1 MSRHNRG
8 AVQKPKDFKKTLRRL
23 FQYLKPYR
31 VVIIVAI
38 VLTILSTFAG
48 LYGSKAIEPILNLVD
63 AKLKNEIT
71 LTQMTSMMISE
82 LVKLAF
88 AYGIEI
94 LFVYIAA
101 KMMLRVSE
109 NSMHQMRQEL
119 FSHLMK
125 AKVGYH
131 DEQQHGELMSRFT
144 NDIGVLSETLGDTTR
159 TFIGN
164 ILTIFGTIAL
174 MFSTSIILTLVVL
187 LVMPLI
193 LLVLKVMGQK
203 TRKASK
209 ERQIS
214 LGKLNGFI
222 EESIEGITVNQLMN
236 REELTLEEFEHF
248 SGIFSKK
255 SHTSQSLST
264 AMMPIMQ
271 NFNMILYAV
280 TGTVG
285 GYLAVANQ
293 ISVGGLG
300 AFVNYTRTFGRPL
313 NMISMQFATINSALS
328 AAERIFEVLDVD
340 LEEVKS
346 TDKDLE
352 NMEGHVVFKDV
363 DFGYVEDK
371 PVLKKVSFWAKPN
384 QKIAIVGS
392 TGAGKTTITNLISRF
407 YDINGGDILIDDVPI
422 DELNRYELRKHIA
435 MVLQDTH
442 LFTGTIMENIRY
454 GNLEATDEECIEAA
468 KLANAHQFIM
478 NLEFGYDTP
487 IRGDGE
493 GLSIGQR
500 QLLNIAR
507 AAVNNPRILILDE
520 ATSSIDTRTEEDV
533 EKGMDKLM
541 EGRTTFVIAH
551 RLSTV
556 RNADAIVV
564 LENGEVI
571 EKGDHDDLVA
581 QGGRYASLVKQQSG
595 LGS

>member
-1 MSRHNRG
+1 MSRHNRPT
-8 AVQKPKDFKKTLRRL
+8 QKPKDFKRTLGRL
-23 FQYLKPYR
+23 FSYLQPYR
-31 VVIIVAI
+31 IAI
-38 VLTILSTFAG
+38 LVSVVLTILATLAA
-48 LYGSKAIEPILNLVD
+48 LYGSYAIKPILDLVD
-63 AKLKNEIT
+63 LRLRNEIT
-71 LTQMTSMMISE
+71 LAQMNSSMIKE
-82 LVKLAF
+82 LTILFF
-88 AYGIEI
+88 AYALEI

-101 KMMLRVSE
+101 KLMLQVSE
-109 NSMHQMRQEL
+109 KSMHKMREEL
-119 FSHLMK
+119 FSHLMN
-125 AKVGYH
+125 AKIGYH
-131 DEQQHGELMSRFT
+131 DQQQHGELMSRFT

-164 ILTIFGTIAL
+164 VLTITGTLIL
-174 MFSTSIILTLVVL
+174 MIIISPLLTLVVL
-187 LVMPLI
+187 LILPLI
-193 LLVLKVMGQK
+193 LLVIKTMGQK
-203 TRKASK
+203 TRQASK

-236 REELTLEEFEHF
+236 REDLTLEEFDHY

-264 AMMPIMQ
+264 SMMPIMQ
-271 NFNMILYAV
+271 NFNMILYAA
-280 TGTVG
+280 TGIVG
-285 GYLAVANQ
+285 GYLAIAGRLT
-293 ISVGGLG
+293 VGSLG
-300 AFVNYTRTFGRPL
+300 SFVNLTRTFGRPL

-328 AAERIFEVLDVD
+328 AAERIFEVLDVE
-340 LEEVKS
+340 LEEVN
-346 TDKDLE
+346 KDDIALE
-352 NMEGHVVFKDV
+352 NMDGHVIFNNV
-363 DFGYVEDK
+363 DFSYVENN
-371 PVLKKVSFWAKPN
+371 PVLKDVSFWAKPN

-407 YDINGGDILIDDVPI
+407 YEINDGEILIDETPI
-422 DELNRYELRKHIA
+422 NQLNRYELRKHIA

-478 NLEFGYDTP
+478 NLEFGYETP

-493 GLSIGQR
+493 GLSVGQR

-520 ATSSIDTRTEEDV
+520 ATSSIDTRTEQDV

-556 RNADAIVV
+556 RNANAIVV
-564 LENGEVI
+564 LEDGQVI
-571 EKGDHDDLVA
+571 ERGDHDDLVA
-581 QGGRYASLVKQQSG
+581 QGGRYASLVQQQSG
-595 LGS
+595 SQ

>member
-1 MSRHNRG
+1 MSRHNRPT
-8 AVQKPKDFKKTLRRL
+8 QKPKDFKRTLGRL
-23 FQYLKPYR
+23 FSYLQPYR
-31 VVIIVAI
+31 VAI
-38 VLTILSTFAG
+38 LVSVVLTILATLAA
-48 LYGSKAIEPILNLVD
+48 LYGSYAIKPILDLVD
-63 AKLKNEIT
+63 LRLRNEIT
-71 LTQMTSMMISE
+71 LAQMNSSMIKE
-82 LVKLAF
+82 LTILFF
-88 AYGIEI
+88 AYALEI

-101 KMMLRVSE
+101 KLMLQVSE
-109 NSMHQMRQEL
+109 KSMHKMREEL
-119 FSHLMK
+119 FSHLMN
-125 AKVGYH
+125 AKIGYH
-131 DEQQHGELMSRFT
+131 DQQQHGELMSRFT

-164 ILTIFGTIAL
+164 VLTITGTLIL
-174 MFSTSIILTLVVL
+174 MIIISPLLTLVVL
-187 LVMPLI
+187 LILPLI
-193 LLVLKVMGQK
+193 LLVIKTMGQK
-203 TRKASK
+203 TRQASK

-236 REELTLEEFEHF
+236 REDLTLEEFDHY

-264 AMMPIMQ
+264 SMMPIMQ
-271 NFNMILYAV
+271 NFNMILYAA
-280 TGTVG
+280 TGIVG
-285 GYLAVANQ
+285 GYLAIAGRLT
-293 ISVGGLG
+293 VGSLG
-300 AFVNYTRTFGRPL
+300 SFVNLTRTFGRPL

-328 AAERIFEVLDVD
+328 AAERIFEVLDVE
-340 LEEVKS
+340 LEEVN
-346 TDKDLE
+346 KDDIALE
-352 NMEGHVVFKDV
+352 NMDGHVIFNNV
-363 DFGYVEDK
+363 DFSYVENN
-371 PVLKKVSFWAKPN
+371 PVLKDVSFWAKPN

-407 YDINGGDILIDDVPI
+407 YEINDGEILIDETPI
-422 DELNRYELRKHIA
+422 NQLNRYELRKHIA

-478 NLEFGYDTP
+478 NLEFGYETP

-493 GLSIGQR
+493 GLSVGQR

-520 ATSSIDTRTEEDV
+520 ATSSIDTRTEQDV

-556 RNADAIVV
+556 RNANAIVV
-564 LENGEVI
+564 LEDGQVI
-571 EKGDHDDLVA
+571 ERGDHDDLVA
-581 QGGRYASLVKQQSG
+581 QGGRYASLVQQQSG
-595 LGS
+595 SQ

>member
-1 MSRHNRG
+1 MSRHNRPT
-8 AVQKPKDFKKTLRRL
+8 QKPKDFKRTLGRL
-23 FQYLKPYR
+23 FSYLQPYR
-31 VVIIVAI
+31 VAI
-38 VLTILSTFAG
+38 LVSVVLTILATLAA
-48 LYGSKAIEPILNLVD
+48 LYGSYAIKPILDLVD
-63 AKLKNEIT
+63 LRLRNEIT
-71 LTQMTSMMISE
+71 LAQMNSSMIKE
-82 LVKLAF
+82 LTILFF
-88 AYGIEI
+88 AYALEI

-101 KMMLRVSE
+101 KLMLQVSE
-109 NSMHQMRQEL
+109 KSMHKMREEL
-119 FSHLMK
+119 FSHLMN
-125 AKVGYH
+125 AKIGYH
-131 DEQQHGELMSRFT
+131 DQQQHGELMSRFT

-164 ILTIFGTIAL
+164 VLTITGTLIL
-174 MFSTSIILTLVVL
+174 MIVISPLLTLVVL
-187 LVMPLI
+187 LILPLI
-193 LLVLKVMGQK
+193 LLVIKTMGQK
-203 TRKASK
+203 TRQASK

-236 REELTLEEFEHF
+236 REDLTLEEFDHY

-264 AMMPIMQ
+264 SMMPIMQ
-271 NFNMILYAV
+271 NFNMILYAA
-280 TGTVG
+280 TGIVG
-285 GYLAVANQ
+285 GYLAIAGRLT
-293 ISVGGLG
+293 VGSLG
-300 AFVNYTRTFGRPL
+300 SFVNLTRTFGRPL

-328 AAERIFEVLDVD
+328 AAERIFEVLDVE
-340 LEEVKS
+340 LEEVN
-346 TDKDLE
+346 KDDIALE
-352 NMEGHVVFKDV
+352 NMDGHVIFNNV
-363 DFGYVEDK
+363 DFSYVENN
-371 PVLKKVSFWAKPN
+371 PVLKDVSFWAKPN

-407 YDINGGDILIDDVPI
+407 YEINDGEILIDETPI
-422 DELNRYELRKHIA
+422 NQLNRYELRKHIA

-478 NLEFGYDTP
+478 NLEFGYETP

-493 GLSIGQR
+493 GLSVGQR

-520 ATSSIDTRTEEDV
+520 ATSSIDTRTEQDV

-556 RNADAIVV
+556 RNANAIVV
-564 LENGEVI
+564 LEDGQVI
-571 EKGDHDDLVA
+571 ERGDHDDLVA
-581 QGGRYASLVKQQSG
+581 QGGRYASLVQQQSG
-595 LGS
+595 AQ

>member
-1 MSRHNRG
+1 MSRHNRPT
-8 AVQKPKDFKKTLRRL
+8 QKPKDFRRTLKRL
-23 FQYLKPYR
+23 FEYLKPYR
-31 VVIIVAI
+31 TVIIIAV
-38 VLTILSTFAG
+38 VLTILSTLTA
-48 LYGSKAIEPILNLVD
+48 LYGSYAIKPILDLVD
-63 AKLKNEIT
+63 LKLKGEIT
-71 LTQMTSMMISE
+71 LSE
-82 LVKLAF
+82 MSSRMLFELSTLLV
-88 AYGIEI
+88 AYAAEI
-94 LFVYIAA
+94 IFVYIAS
-101 KMMLRVSE
+101 KLMLDVSE
-109 NSMHQMRQEL
+109 QSMHQMRQEL
-119 FSHLMK
+119 FTHLMN

-131 DEQQHGELMSRFT
+131 DGQQHGELMSRFT

-164 ILTIFGTIAL
+164 LLTLIGTLIL
-174 MFSTSIILTLVVL
+174 MFIISPILSIVVL
-187 LVMPLI
+187 LILPLI
-193 LLVLKVMGQK
+193 LIVLKVMGQR
-203 TRKASK
+203 TRQASK

-236 REELTLEEFEHF
+236 REELTLQEFEHF
-248 SGIFSKK
+248 SSIFSKK

-264 AMMPIMQ
+264 SMMPIMQ
-271 NFNMILYAV
+271 NFNMILYAA
-280 TGTVG
+280 TGIVG
-285 GYLAVANQ
+285 GYLSIAGRLT
-293 ISVGGLG
+293 VGGLG
-300 AFVNYTRTFGRPL
+300 SFVNLTRSFGRPL

-328 AAERIFEVLDVD
+328 AAERIFEVLDVEV
-340 LEEVKS
+340 EEVKEN
-346 TDKDLE
+346 DQKLE
-352 NMEGHVVFKDV
+352 NLQGHVIFNDV
-363 DFGYVEDK
+363 DFSYVEGK
-371 PVLKKVSFWAKPN
+371 PILNDVSFWAKPN

-407 YDINGGDILIDDVPI
+407 YEIQDGEILIDQTPI
-422 DELNRYELRKHIA
+422 NQINRYELRKHIA

-454 GNLEATDEECIEAA
+454 GNLNATDEDCIEAA
-468 KLANAHQFIM
+468 KLANAHRFIM

-520 ATSSIDTRTEEDV
+520 ATSSIDTKTEEDV

-564 LENGEVI
+564 LEAGEVI
-571 EKGDHDDLVA
+571 ERGNHDELVA
-581 QGGRYASLVKQQSG
+581 LGGRYAKLVQQQSG
-595 LGS
+595 LSA

>member
-8 AVQKPKDFKKTLRRL
+8 ATQKPKNFKRTLKRL
-23 FQYLKPYR
+23 MSYLKPYR
-31 VVIIVAI
+31 TIIIVSI
-38 VLTILSTFAG
+38 ILTILSTLAG
-48 LYGSKAIEPILNLVD
+48 LYGAQAIKPILDLVD
-63 AKLKNEIT
+63 QKMKNEIS
-71 LTQMTSMMISE
+71 LAQMNSSMIKE
-82 LVKLAF
+82 LIIL
-88 AYGIEI
+88 GIVYAGEI
-94 LFVYIAA
+94 IFVYIASRL
-101 KMMLRVSE
+101 MLNVSE
-109 NSMHQMRQEL
+109 KSMHNMRQQL

-131 DEQQHGELMSRFT
+131 DTQQHGELMSRFT

-164 ILTIFGTIAL
+164 ILTLIGTLAL
-174 MFSTSIILTLVVL
+174 MFYFSPILTIVVLALLPIILF
-187 LVMPLI
+187 
-193 LLVLKVMGQK
+193 VLKFMGER
-203 TRKASK
+203 TRNASRA
-209 ERQIS
+209 RQAS

-236 REELTLEEFEHF
+236 REELTLEEFTHF
-248 SGIFSKK
+248 SEIFSKK

-264 AMMPIMQ
+264 SMMPIMM
-271 NFNMILYAV
+271 NFNMILYAA
-280 TGTVG
+280 TGIVGGFLAIANRLTVG
-285 GYLAVANQ
+285 
-293 ISVGGLG
+293 SLG
-300 AFVNYTRTFGRPL
+300 AFVNLTRSFGRPL
-313 NMISMQFATINSALS
+313 NMISMQYATINSALS
-328 AAERIFEVLDVD
+328 AAERIFEVLDVE
-340 LEEVKS
+340 LEEVKDS
-346 TDKDLE
+346 DVLLE
-352 NMEGHVVFKDV
+352 SLDGHVIFNEV
-363 DFGYVEDK
+363 DFSYVPEV
-371 PVLKKVSFWAKPN
+371 PVLRDVSFWAKPN

-407 YDINGGDILIDDVPI
+407 YEIQDGEILVDNQPI
-422 DELNRYELRKHIA
+422 SEINRYNLRKHIA

-454 GNLEATDEECIEAA
+454 GNLNATDEECIEAA
-468 KLANAHQFIM
+468 KLANAHRFIM

-507 AAVNNPRILILDE
+507 AAVSNPRILILDE

-556 RNADAIVV
+556 RNANAIVV
-564 LENGEVI
+564 LENGQVI

-581 QGGRYASLVKQQSG
+581 QNGRYASLVKQQGG
-595 LGS
+595 LGA

>member
-1 MSRHNRG
+1 MSRHNRPT
-8 AVQKPKDFKKTLRRL
+8 QKPKDFKRTLGRL
-23 FQYLKPYR
+23 FSYLQPYR
-31 VVIIVAI
+31 VAI
-38 VLTILSTFAG
+38 LVSVVLTILATLAA
-48 LYGSKAIEPILNLVD
+48 LYGSYAIKPILDLVD
-63 AKLKNEIT
+63 LRLRNEIT
-71 LTQMTSMMISE
+71 LAQMNSSMIKE
-82 LVKLAF
+82 LTILFF
-88 AYGIEI
+88 AYALEI

-101 KMMLRVSE
+101 KLMLQVSE
-109 NSMHQMRQEL
+109 KSMHKMREEL
-119 FSHLMK
+119 FSHLMN
-125 AKVGYH
+125 AKIGYH
-131 DEQQHGELMSRFT
+131 DQQQHGELMSRFT

-164 ILTIFGTIAL
+164 VLTITGTLIL
-174 MFSTSIILTLVVL
+174 MIIISPLLTLVVL
-187 LVMPLI
+187 LILPLI
-193 LLVLKVMGQK
+193 LLVIKTMGQK
-203 TRKASK
+203 TRQASK

-222 EESIEGITVNQLMN
+222 EESIEGVTVNQLMN
-236 REELTLEEFEHF
+236 REDLTLEEFDHY

-264 AMMPIMQ
+264 SMMPIMQ
-271 NFNMILYAV
+271 NFNMILYAA
-280 TGTVG
+280 TGIVG
-285 GYLAVANQ
+285 GYLAIAGRLT
-293 ISVGGLG
+293 VGSLG
-300 AFVNYTRTFGRPL
+300 SFVNLTRTFGRPL

-328 AAERIFEVLDVD
+328 AAERIFEVLDVE
-340 LEEVKS
+340 LEEVN
-346 TDKDLE
+346 KDDIALE
-352 NMEGHVVFKDV
+352 NMDGHVIFNNV
-363 DFGYVEDK
+363 DFSYVENN
-371 PVLKKVSFWAKPN
+371 PVLKDVSFWAKPN

-407 YDINGGDILIDDVPI
+407 YEINDGEILIDETPI
-422 DELNRYELRKHIA
+422 NQLNRYELRKHIA

-478 NLEFGYDTP
+478 NLEFGYETP

-493 GLSIGQR
+493 GLSVGQR

-520 ATSSIDTRTEEDV
+520 ATSSIDTRTEQDV

-556 RNADAIVV
+556 RNANAIVV
-564 LENGEVI
+564 LEDGQVI
-571 EKGDHDDLVA
+571 ERGDHDDLVA
-581 QGGRYASLVKQQSG
+581 QGGRYASLVQQQSG
-595 LGS
+595 SQ

>member
-1 MSRHNRG
+1 MSRHKRPT
-8 AVQKPKDFKKTLRRL
+8 QKPKDFRRTLGRL
-23 FQYLKPYR
+23 FSYLRPYR
-31 VVIIVAI
+31 VAI
-38 VLTILSTFAG
+38 LISVVLTILSTLAA
-48 LYGSKAIEPILNLVD
+48 LYGSYAIKPILDLVD
-63 AKLKNEIT
+63 LRLRGEIT
-71 LTQMTSMMISE
+71 LAQMNSSMIKE
-82 LVKLAF
+82 LTILFF
-88 AYGIEI
+88 AYALEI
-94 LFVYIAA
+94 VFVYIAA
-101 KMMLRVSE
+101 KLMLHVSE
-109 NSMHQMRQEL
+109 KSMHKMREEL
-119 FSHLMK
+119 FSHLMN
-125 AKVGYH
+125 AKIGYH
-131 DEQQHGELMSRFT
+131 DQQQHGELMSRFT

-164 ILTIFGTIAL
+164 LLTITGTLIL
-174 MFSTSIILTLVVL
+174 MIMISPLLTLVVL
-187 LVMPLI
+187 LVLPLI
-193 LLVLKVMGQK
+193 LLVIKTMGQK
-203 TRKASK
+203 TRRASK

-236 REELTLEEFEHF
+236 REDLTLEEFDYY

-271 NFNMILYAV
+271 NINMILYAA
-280 TGTVG
+280 TGIVG
-285 GYLAVANQ
+285 GYLAIAGRLT
-293 ISVGGLG
+293 VGSLG
-300 AFVNYTRTFGRPL
+300 SFVNLTRSFGRPL

-328 AAERIFEVLDVD
+328 AAERIFEVLDVE
-340 LEEVKS
+340 LEEVNQ
-346 TDKDLE
+346 DDIALD
-352 NMEGHVVFKDV
+352 NMEGHVIFNNV
-363 DFGYVEDK
+363 DFSYVENN
-371 PVLKKVSFWAKPN
+371 PVLKDVSFWAKPN

-407 YDINGGDILIDDVPI
+407 YEINDGEILIDETPI
-422 DELNRYELRKHIA
+422 NKLNRYELRKHIA

-454 GNLEATDEECIEAA
+454 GNLEATDQDCIEAA

-478 NLEFGYDTP
+478 NLEYGYETP

-493 GLSIGQR
+493 GLSVGQR

-520 ATSSIDTRTEEDV
+520 ATSSIDTRTEQDV

-556 RNADAIVV
+556 RNANAIVV
-564 LENGEVI
+564 LENGQVI
-571 EKGDHDDLVA
+571 ERGDHDDLVA
-581 QGGRYASLVKQQSG
+581 QGGRYASLVQQQSG
-595 LGS
+595 LQ

>member
-1 MSRHNRG
+1 MSRHNRPT
-8 AVQKPKDFKKTLRRL
+8 QKPKDFKRTLGRL
-23 FQYLKPYR
+23 FSYLQPYR
-31 VVIIVAI
+31 VAI
-38 VLTILSTFAG
+38 LVSVVLTILATLAA
-48 LYGSKAIEPILNLVD
+48 LYGSYAIKPILDLVD
-63 AKLKNEIT
+63 LRLRNEIT
-71 LTQMTSMMISE
+71 LAQMNSSMIKE
-82 LVKLAF
+82 LTILFF
-88 AYGIEI
+88 AYALEI

-101 KMMLRVSE
+101 KLMLQVSE
-109 NSMHQMRQEL
+109 KSMHKMREEL
-119 FSHLMK
+119 FSHLMN
-125 AKVGYH
+125 AKIGYH
-131 DEQQHGELMSRFT
+131 DQQQHGELMSRFT

-164 ILTIFGTIAL
+164 VLTITGTLIL
-174 MFSTSIILTLVVL
+174 MIIISPLLTLVVL
-187 LVMPLI
+187 LILPLI
-193 LLVLKVMGQK
+193 LLVIKTMGQK
-203 TRKASK
+203 TRQASK

-236 REELTLEEFEHF
+236 REDLTLEEFDHY

-264 AMMPIMQ
+264 SMMPIMQ
-271 NFNMILYAV
+271 NFNMILYAA
-280 TGTVG
+280 TGIVG
-285 GYLAVANQ
+285 GYLAIAGRLT
-293 ISVGGLG
+293 VGSLG
-300 AFVNYTRTFGRPL
+300 SFVNLTRTFGRPL

-328 AAERIFEVLDVD
+328 AAERIFEVLDVE
-340 LEEVKS
+340 LEEVN
-346 TDKDLE
+346 KDDIALE
-352 NMEGHVVFKDV
+352 NMDGHVIFNNV
-363 DFGYVEDK
+363 DFSYVENN
-371 PVLKKVSFWAKPN
+371 PVLKDVSFWAKPN

-407 YDINGGDILIDDVPI
+407 YEINDGEILIDETPI
-422 DELNRYELRKHIA
+422 NQLNRYELRKHIA

-478 NLEFGYDTP
+478 NLEFGYETP

-493 GLSIGQR
+493 GLSVGQR

-520 ATSSIDTRTEEDV
+520 ATSSIDTRTEQDV

-556 RNADAIVV
+556 RNANAIVV
-564 LENGEVI
+564 LEDGQVI
-571 EKGDHDDLVA
+571 ERGDHDDLVA
-581 QGGRYASLVKQQSG
+581 QGGRYASLVQQQSG
-595 LGS
+595 AQ

>member
-1 MSRHNRG
+1 MSRHNRPT
-8 AVQKPKDFKKTLRRL
+8 QKPKDFKRTLGRL
-23 FQYLKPYR
+23 FSYLQPYR
-31 VVIIVAI
+31 VAI
-38 VLTILSTFAG
+38 LVSVVLTILATLAA
-48 LYGSKAIEPILNLVD
+48 LYGSYAIKPILDLVD
-63 AKLKNEIT
+63 SRLRNEIT
-71 LTQMTSMMISE
+71 LAQMNSSMIKE
-82 LVKLAF
+82 LTILFF
-88 AYGIEI
+88 AYALEI

-101 KMMLRVSE
+101 KLMLQVSE
-109 NSMHQMRQEL
+109 KSMHKMREEL
-119 FSHLMK
+119 FSHLMN
-125 AKVGYH
+125 AKIGYH
-131 DEQQHGELMSRFT
+131 DQQQHGELMSRFT

-164 ILTIFGTIAL
+164 VLTITGTLIL
-174 MFSTSIILTLVVL
+174 MIIISPLLTLVVL
-187 LVMPLI
+187 LILPLI
-193 LLVLKVMGQK
+193 LLVIKTMGQK
-203 TRKASK
+203 TRQASK

-222 EESIEGITVNQLMN
+222 EESIEGVTVNQLMN
-236 REELTLEEFEHF
+236 REDLTLEEFDHY

-264 AMMPIMQ
+264 SMMPIMQ
-271 NFNMILYAV
+271 NFNMILYAA
-280 TGTVG
+280 TGIVG
-285 GYLAVANQ
+285 GYLAIAGRLT
-293 ISVGGLG
+293 VGSLG
-300 AFVNYTRTFGRPL
+300 SFVNLTRTFGRPL

-328 AAERIFEVLDVD
+328 AAERIFEVLDVE
-340 LEEVKS
+340 LEEVN
-346 TDKDLE
+346 KDDIALE
-352 NMEGHVVFKDV
+352 NMDGHVIFNNV
-363 DFGYVEDK
+363 DFSYVENN
-371 PVLKKVSFWAKPN
+371 PVLKDVSFWAKPN

-407 YDINGGDILIDDVPI
+407 YEINDGEILIDETPI
-422 DELNRYELRKHIA
+422 NQLNRYELRKHIA

-478 NLEFGYDTP
+478 NLEFGYETP

-493 GLSIGQR
+493 GLSVGQR

-520 ATSSIDTRTEEDV
+520 ATSSIDTRTEQDV

-556 RNADAIVV
+556 RNANAIVV
-564 LENGEVI
+564 LEDGQVI
-571 EKGDHDDLVA
+571 ERGDHDDLVA
-581 QGGRYASLVKQQSG
+581 QGGRYASLVQQQSG
-595 LGS
+595 SQ

>member
-1 MSRHNRG
+1 MSRHNRPT
-8 AVQKPKDFKKTLRRL
+8 QKPKDFKRTLGRL
-23 FQYLKPYR
+23 FSYLQPYR
-31 VVIIVAI
+31 VAI
-38 VLTILSTFAG
+38 LVSVVLTILATLAA
-48 LYGSKAIEPILNLVD
+48 LYGSYAIKPILDLVD
-63 AKLKNEIT
+63 LRLRNEIT
-71 LTQMTSMMISE
+71 LAQMNSSMIKE
-82 LVKLAF
+82 LTILFF
-88 AYGIEI
+88 AYALEI

-101 KMMLRVSE
+101 KLMLQVSE
-109 NSMHQMRQEL
+109 KSMHKMREEL
-119 FSHLMK
+119 FSHLMN
-125 AKVGYH
+125 AKIGYH
-131 DEQQHGELMSRFT
+131 DQQQHGELMSRFT

-164 ILTIFGTIAL
+164 VLTITGTLIL
-174 MFSTSIILTLVVL
+174 MIVISPLLTLVVL
-187 LVMPLI
+187 LILPLI
-193 LLVLKVMGQK
+193 LLVIKTMGQK
-203 TRKASK
+203 TRQASK

-236 REELTLEEFEHF
+236 REDLTLEEFDHY

-264 AMMPIMQ
+264 SMMPIMQ
-271 NFNMILYAV
+271 NFNMILYAA
-280 TGTVG
+280 TGIVG
-285 GYLAVANQ
+285 GYLAIAGRLT
-293 ISVGGLG
+293 VGSLG
-300 AFVNYTRTFGRPL
+300 SFVNLTRTFGRPL

-328 AAERIFEVLDVD
+328 AAERIFEVLDVE
-340 LEEVKS
+340 LEEVN
-346 TDKDLE
+346 KDDIALE
-352 NMEGHVVFKDV
+352 NMDGHVIFNNV
-363 DFGYVEDK
+363 DFSYVENN
-371 PVLKKVSFWAKPN
+371 PVLKDVSFWAKPN

-407 YDINGGDILIDDVPI
+407 YEINDGEILIDETPI
-422 DELNRYELRKHIA
+422 NQLNRYELRKHIA

-478 NLEFGYDTP
+478 NLEFGYETP

-493 GLSIGQR
+493 GLSVGQR

-520 ATSSIDTRTEEDV
+520 ATSSIDTRTEQDV

-556 RNADAIVV
+556 RNANAIVV
-564 LENGEVI
+564 LEDGQVI
-571 EKGDHDDLVA
+571 ERGDHDDLVA
-581 QGGRYASLVKQQSG
+581 QGGRYASLVQQQSG
-595 LGS
+595 SQ

>member
-8 AVQKPKDFKKTLRRL
+8 AGQKPRNFRKTLKRL
-23 FQYLKPYR
+23 FTYLGPYR
-31 VVIIVAI
+31 KVILIAI
-38 VLTILSTFAG
+38 ILTIFSTLAG
-48 LYGSKAIEPILNLVD
+48 LYGSSAVKPILDLID
-63 AKLKNEIT
+63 QKMKGEIS
-71 LTQMTSMMISE
+71 LGQMNSSMARE
-82 LVKLAF
+82 LIILAF
-88 AYGIEI
+88 AYGGEI
-94 LFVYIAA
+94 ISVYIASRL
-101 KMMLRVSE
+101 MLKVSE
-109 NSMHQMRQEL
+109 QSMHQMREQL

-125 AKVGYH
+125 TKVGYH
-131 DEQQHGELMSRFT
+131 DQQQHGELMSRFT

-164 ILTIFGTIAL
+164 VLYIGGTLAL
-174 MFSTSIILTLVVL
+174 MFYFSPTLTLVVL
-187 LVMPLI
+187 VLMPII
-193 LLVLKVMGQK
+193 LFVIKTMGKK
-203 TRKASK
+203 TRAASRA
-209 ERQIS
+209 RQIS
-214 LGKLNGFI
+214 LGRLNGFI
-222 EESIEGITVNQLMN
+222 EESIEGNTVNQLMN
-236 REELTLEEFEHF
+236 REELTLEEFDYF
-248 SGIFSKK
+248 SGLFSKK

-271 NFNMILYAV
+271 NFNMILYAA
-280 TGTVG
+280 TGIVGGFLAIAGRLTVG
-285 GYLAVANQ
+285 
-293 ISVGGLG
+293 SLG
-300 AFVNYTRTFGRPL
+300 AFVNLTRTFGRPL
-313 NMISMQFATINSALS
+313 NQISMQFSTINSALS
-328 AAERIFEVLDVD
+328 AAERIFEVLDVE
-340 LEEVKS
+340 LEEVLP
-346 TDKDLE
+346 TDKVITNLD
-352 NMEGHVVFKDV
+352 GHVVFNNV
-363 DFGYVEDK
+363 DFSYVPET
-371 PVLKKVSFWAKPN
+371 PVLKDVSFWAKPN

-407 YDINGGDILIDDVPI
+407 YEIQDGDILIDDIPI
-422 DELNRYELRKHIA
+422 ENLNRYELRKHIA

-468 KLANAHQFIM
+468 KLANAHRFIM
-478 NLEFGYDTP
+478 NLEHGYETK

-556 RNADAIVV
+556 RNANAIVV
-564 LENGEVI
+564 LENGQVI

-581 QGGRYASLVKQQSG
+581 QGGRYASLVKQQS
-595 LGS
+595 SSAS